1 MTNEEKSKKIAEQN
15 LMTYVALENDGGT
28 YEVNSEDECYQSAME
43 MAEWK
48 DDKFFAILACI
59 KFSLEKQGFSADVF
73 VEGIQKQWE
82 E

>member
-1 MTNEEKSKKIAEQN
+1 MTNEEKTRELIRESCDMED
-15 LMTYVALENDGGT
+15 ALL
-28 YEVNSEDECYQSAME
+28 Q

-59 KFSLEKQGFSADVF
+59 KFSLEKQVFSADVF